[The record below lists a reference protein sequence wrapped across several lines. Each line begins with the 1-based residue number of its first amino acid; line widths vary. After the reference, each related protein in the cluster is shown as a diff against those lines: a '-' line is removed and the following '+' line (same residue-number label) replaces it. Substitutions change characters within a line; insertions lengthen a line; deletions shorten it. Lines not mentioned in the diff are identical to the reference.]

1 MVLLSKEKNEE
12 DDMKKR
18 VLSQIVLFL
27 VLLSGL
33 LFTGCENFLN
43 GEEIKDAVVEAI
55 QYGNAPYYTIRIEAV
70 KGSGT
75 IKGNEEVS
83 KRVSDTFS
91 VRFDPE
97 EDHTFIKW
105 EAVIPNLG
113 SGESIADYIVFED
126 AESLETNV
134 TLKKAN
140 SNILIRPVCPAKLKV
155 SINLSADEKK
165 GYPRDSAIA
174 LTFTEEI
181 ADECLN
187 NISINISD
195 LPEGKTFRDYYKAP
209 EKSGNLVIFNP
220 KIDWENVNENDLIPM
235 EEGELKTITVQLP
248 LSQIFYENAD
258 YSSNIVQYLE
268 DNSKF
273 PFTFTIN
280 SKINEAPE
288 IDVNIEGSHG
298 YFTPGKGKY
307 TVQQFQKNQILFEPE
322 GDYGFIRWQIY
333 NMETD
338 EEIPDGLYIKLEDP
352 EAQKTSYTLIQLPE
366 NSSGN
371 QVTDEENEGEEED
384 VNSNIITLAI
394 RPVVCE
400 RPQVISNS
408 PVYSSSGVLR
418 DTTIQVMFDYDMDET
433 SIYYTSPEIAELV
446 LQNVELLNTKTD
458 RTGNWYGYTK
468 NGETFFKNISI
479 INSRNG
485 ANLNDK
491 FKPPVFDN
499 PRTLT
504 IPVAEEL
511 SAGLNIQ
518 VTIEK
523 DFHRSQ
529 NGKPVSMNQAKK
541 WLYLVNGQADTTAP
555 EINNIIVKDSS
566 ENEITAGNAPVVSSS
581 NVNSL
586 KFFGAGKFYLGL
598 AVHDNTVPAQ
608 SFTVNLTKIY
618 DASYTAVTPPVTY
631 SKPIYY
637 TTAYGDTAVYGT
649 ESGGTVSPAL
659 CELTDVK
666 DLTDGVYG
674 LSITAKDG
682 SGNSVTSPAASD
694 GLYYFCLDNTKP
706 NIAAPT
712 VSIDDTTA
720 SSIKLNWI
728 TTGATDYKETK
739 FRYRKWGSTG
749 AYTETSATSGNTYTI
764 SALEA
769 GTHYEIIAD
778 YYDYAGNVNKLP
790 VKTNNSINGA
800 YTRPAKPKSVT
811 LNANYGTSV
820 RVTAVKPDNGNCTN
834 MRIRYKLHDGTS
846 WNEFG
851 SRIIIDAETGSGY
864 QIITPSKGYKW
875 DFEVCTYDSA
885 SGLYS
890 DPYSTSTSGT
900 TYPLF
905 TSAPN
910 APSAFVLDTR
920 STNSLTIKWS
930 APSSGNYSGY
940 IVDCSTGNTF
950 DSSNNEVI
958 QTNTITSGST
968 LTTTFNDLTPGTIYY
983 FRISSYYVTQNNKTA
998 YTTGGYYIKCAPA
1011 TGLSATSIS
1020 NSSMKVTW
1028 TAPVGGFS
1036 SYKLYYKKSTD
1047 SSYSSYVN
1055 VNKSLTEAT
1064 VTGLSG
1070 GISYDFR
1077 LVTIGEVDAQQNSID
1092 ATGYKNHPNPVQNLK
1107 AIKVSGSNTNYTL
1120 SWTKPGSGEYDGYK
1134 YYIASSVAGLSSA
1147 SPTTVLKTTESS
1159 GNISLSK
1166 SATANSV
1173 VYIKV
1178 VTYRTVNGSE
1188 LKTESTPICCS
1199 LALDSVQSLTATA
1212 ASKTQINLSWTN
1224 PLSSGYDGI
1233 RVYRGSTLLAA
1244 TDATGSTPTI
1254 SKSATSYSATGLTV
1268 NTNYNFTITTYKK
1281 DTATNVTLT
1290 ADNIVSRYTLSN
1302 PLTSFTASANGPK
1315 SVSLSWTYP
1324 ASETYNTMYIYRGS
1338 EYVDYWSSQTSSNYS
1353 VPAGGTSYT
1362 FKVVTRNGNA
1372 VENTSEAKTY
1382 TLTTPP
1388 EPVTNLSA
1396 SQNSSY
1402 PNTRIDLS
1410 WTKPGGN
1417 YTGVKVY
1424 YKISSDSSYSLYNT
1438 YANNTT
1444 TSCAVTGLIAG
1455 YTYDFKVES
1464 YLSNV
1469 SNIGSTSAAT
1479 KSCST
1484 KPYVASFYLSSRSY
1498 NSITYAWS
1506 KPSGYVGGYYLY
1518 YKKSSDSSWS
1528 SVSLSSSATSYSINT
1543 EGGKIYNAY
1552 IVTYGSSTS
1561 NTATSTTLTKAT
1573 PLATP
1578 GSFSVSKDGTG
1589 VKVSWASPSNA
1600 SSSTTTYYLYYKLSS
1615 GSWTYKT
1622 TTNTYYTFANTDLTG
1637 GGLYYFYVYAS
1648 NYINSETLT
1657 SVSTDTKSIYAPPRA
1672 ITFSTNPYIYQD
1684 DAMGTVTIRWVND
1697 TGRSDITGIKIYYD
1711 DVYYSAISF
1720 SNGSAQTKTITISN
1734 YVRGSSHYFRFEP
1747 YHNKNGSSTSD
1758 WTVGPKTSY
1767 NLSTSSGNLKI
1778 NGTSY
1783 SYSTLSNVITSQV
1796 YINDTTNAHDDGA
1809 YFKNREVYL
1818 SPYSMGAYE
1827 VTQELYNAIMGANP
1841 SSSNYWCYP
1850 VNNVSYYHA
1859 IAFCNKLSVLQG
1871 LDPCYYI
1878 SGYSD
1883 SYWGTITHSDVP
1895 TSNNNTWNAATLR
1908 DWAKGYRLPT
1918 EAEHEFAARGGMYC
1932 LNGYGNMVYTS
1943 TPWTYAYPG
1952 SNTLKNVA
1960 WIKDNSSSSLHYVG
1974 LKPAN
1979 ALGLYDMS
1987 GSVTEWLSD
1996 WNYNPT
2002 TGTYY
2007 NPYCGYSTS
2016 NSSGSYS
2023 GGTINARSEI
2033 LKKEAKVLKK
2043 GGWYG
2048 SNDNAWVDSNGDKWE
2063 AYKRDQST
2071 GFRICRWKTYN

>member
-1 MVLLSKEKNEE
+1 MNNLRNRIVSKLFFLLS
-12 DDMKKR
+12 
-18 VLSQIVLFL
+18 LSF
-27 VLLSGL
+27 L
-33 LFTGCENFLN
+33 LFTSCENFLN
-43 GEEIKDAVVEAI
+43 GDEIKDAVLEAVEIA
-55 QYGNAPYYTIRIEAV
+55 NAPYYTIRVEAV

-83 KRVSDTFS
+83 KKVSETFK

-97 EDHTFIKW
+97 ENHQFIRW
-105 EAVIPNLG
+105 EAVIPDIA
-113 SGESIADYIVFED
+113 SGESSSDYIVFED

-165 GYPRDSAIA
+165 GYPRDSTIA

-235 EEGELKTITVQLP
+235 EDGELKTITVQLP

-268 DNSKF
+268 DNPKF

-366 NSSGN
+366 NSSVN
-371 QVTDEENEGEEED
+371 QVTDEENESEEEN
-384 VNSNIITLAI
+384 VNSDIITLGI

-418 DTTIQVMFDYDMDET
+418 DTTIQVMFDYDMDDT

-458 RTGNWYGYTK
+458 KTGNWYGYKK

-485 ANLNDK
+485 ANLIDK
-491 FKPPVFDN
+491 FKPPVFEN

-504 IPVAEEL
+504 IPVAGDL
-511 SAGLNIQ
+511 SPGLNIQ

-523 DFHRSQ
+523 GFHRSQ
-529 NGKPVSMNQAKK
+529 DGKTVSMNQAKK
-541 WLYLVNGQADTTAP
+541 WLYLVNGQEDTTAP
-555 EINNIIVKDSS
+555 EITNIIIKDSS
-566 ENEITAGNAPVVSSS
+566 ENTINAGDAPVVSSS
-581 NVNSL
+581 NFSSIVDSL

-598 AVHDNTVPAQ
+598 TVSDDTVPAQ
-608 SFTVNLTKIY
+608 TLTVNLKKIY
-618 DASYTAVTPPVTY
+618 DASYTELTSPATY

-637 TTAYGDTAVYGT
+637 TTAYGRNAVYGT
-649 ESGGTVSPAL
+649 ESSGSVIPAL
-659 CELTDVK
+659 CEITGVK
-666 DLTDGVYG
+666 GLTDGVYG

-682 SGNSVTSPAASD
+682 SGNSVTKPAASENK
-694 GLYYFCLDNTKP
+694 LYYFCLDSTP
-706 NIAAPT
+706 PDIAAPT
-712 VSIDDTTA
+712 VSINDTTA

-728 TTGATDYKETK
+728 TTGAVDYKETK

-749 AYTETSATSGNTYTI
+749 AYTETTETSGNTYTI
-764 SALEA
+764 SGLDA

-778 YYDYAGNVNKLP
+778 YYDYAGNVNKVP

-820 RVTAVKPDNGNCTN
+820 RVTAVKPDTGNCTN

-851 SRIIIDAETGSGY
+851 SRIIIDATGSGY
-864 QIITPSKGYKW
+864 QEITPSKGDKW
-875 DFEVCTYDSA
+875 DFEVCTYDSS

-890 DPYSTSTSGT
+890 DPYSTSTSGI

-905 TSAPN
+905 TT
-910 APSAFVLDTR
+910 APSAPSGFSLETR
-920 STNSLTIKWS
+920 ETTSMEIKW
-930 APSSGNYSGY
+930 AKPTSGNYSGY
-940 IVDCSTGNTF
+940 IVECSTSNTF
-950 DSSNNEVI
+950 PSGTGTKKNE
-958 QTNTITSGST
+958 ITSGNT
-968 LTTTFNDLTPGTIYY
+968 ITTTFNDLIPGTPYY
-983 FRISSYYVTQNNKTA
+983 FRISSYYISKENTTA
-998 YTTGGYYIKCAPA
+998 YAVGSYYTKCAQA
-1011 TGLSATSIS
+1011 TGFSITPVS
-1020 NSSMKVTW
+1020 NSSMKVAW

-1077 LVTIGEVDAQQNSID
+1077 LVTIGEVDEQNNSFDIV
-1092 ATGYKNHPNPVQNLK
+1092 GNKNHPNPVQNLK
-1107 AIKVSGSNTNYTL
+1107 AIKVSGSNTSYTL

-1147 SPTTVLKTTESS
+1147 SPTTVAKSSETSS

-1178 VTYRTVNGSE
+1178 VTYRTVSGSE

-1199 LALDSVQSLTATA
+1199 LALDSVQNLTATA

-1224 PLSSGYDGI
+1224 PLDSGYEGI

-1254 SKSATSYSATGLTV
+1254 SKSATSYSVTGLTV
-1268 NTNYNFTITTYKK
+1268 NTNYDFTVTTYKK
-1281 DTATNVTLT
+1281 VTINGATTTLT
-1290 ADNIVSRYTLSN
+1290 ADNIVSKYTLSN
-1302 PLTSFTASANGPK
+1302 PPTSLTATAIGPK
-1315 SVSLSWTYP
+1315 SVTLTWGNPASSLTWSRLNIYNNDSYIDYWAPSHNRT
-1324 ASETYNTMYIYRGS
+1324 SETY
-1338 EYVDYWSSQTSSNYS
+1338 S
-1353 VPAGGTSYT
+1353 VSAGGTSYT
-1362 FKVVTRNGNA
+1362 FKILTLNGNSVA
-1372 VENTSEAKTY
+1372 NTSEAKTY

-1388 EPVTNLSA
+1388 EPVTSLTA
-1396 SQNSSY
+1396 TQNSSY

-1424 YKISSDSSYSLYNT
+1424 YKLSSASSWTSYTT

-1444 TSCAVTGLIAG
+1444 TSCAVTGLTAG
-1455 YTYDFKVES
+1455 NTYDFKVES
-1464 YLSNV
+1464 YLTGV
-1469 SNIGSTSAAT
+1469 SNYGVTSAAT
-1479 KSCST
+1479 TSCYT
-1484 KPYVASFYLSSRSY
+1484 KPYVASLSLSSRTY
-1498 NSITYAWS
+1498 NSLTYSWS
-1506 KPSGYVGGYYLY
+1506 KPSGTVGGYYFY

-1528 SVSLSSSATSYSINT
+1528 SVSLSSSTTSYSIST
-1543 EGGKIYNAY
+1543 DGGKIYNAY

-1561 NTATSTTLTKAT
+1561 NTATSSTLTKAT

-1578 GSFSVSKDGTG
+1578 GSFSVYQDGDGT
-1589 VKVSWASPSNA
+1589 KVSWSAPTNA

-1615 GSWTYKT
+1615 SSSWSYKT
-1622 TTNTYYTFANTDLTG
+1622 VSGTSYKFANTDLTG
-1637 GGLYYFYVYAS
+1637 GGYYYFYVYAY
-1648 NYINSETLT
+1648 NYINSEGLASDNT
-1657 SVSTDTKSIYAPPRA
+1657 STSYFYAPPRELGV
-1672 ITFSTNPYIYQD
+1672 TPTIYSD
-1684 DAMGTVTIRWVND
+1684 DSMGTVILKWTNP
-1697 TGRSDITGIKIYYD
+1697 TGRSDIGGIN
-1711 DVYYSAISF
+1711 VYVDSAPNSDHSNYAGYIS
-1720 SNGSAQTKTITISN
+1720 SYTNGAVVTKTIKIPN
-1734 YVRGSSHYFRFEP
+1734 YKRGSGHWFYLEP
-1747 YHNKNGSSTSD
+1747 YHNKNSGESQ
-1758 WTVGPKTSY
+1758 GPANSVY
-1767 NLSTSSGNLKI
+1767 LSTSSGNLKI
-1778 NGTSY
+1778 KGNSY
-1783 SYSTLSNVITSQV
+1783 SYSTLENVITSSYTV
-1796 YINDTTNAHDDGA
+1796 SGNTSRTGGA
-1809 YFKNREVYL
+1809 FPSGRTVTL
-1818 SPYSMGAYE
+1818 SKYSMAKYE
-1827 VTQELYNAIMGANP
+1827 VTQELFKAVMGSNP
-1841 SSSNYWCYP
+1841 SKTSSKGDYYP
-1850 VNNVSYYHA
+1850 VTDVCWYDA

-1871 LDPCYYI
+1871 LEPCYTVEGITDWASVTYT
-1878 SGYSD
+1878 SVPGSD
-1883 SYWGTITHSDVP
+1883 NS
-1895 TSNNNTWNAATLR
+1895 TWNN
-1908 DWAKGYRLPT
+1908 AKFDFTKNGYHLPT
-1918 EAEHEFAARGGMYC
+1918 EAQWEFAARGGVV
-1932 LNGYGNMVYTS
+1932 NT
-1943 TPWTYAYPG
+1943 TTWTYEYAG
-1952 SNTLKNVA
+1952 GNTINNVA
-1960 WIKDNSSSSLHYVG
+1960 WTKSNSGGETHTVG
-1974 LKPAN
+1974 GKTGN
-1979 ALGLYDMS
+1979 RLGLYDMS
-1987 GSVTEWLSD
+1987 GNVWEWLTD
-1996 WNYNPT
+1996 WNYNVPDGT
-2002 TGTYY
+2002 FTDPFCAYSKVTG
-2007 NPYCGYSTS
+2007 NN
-2016 NSSGSYS
+2016 NSMS
-2023 GGTINARSEI
+2023 
-2033 LKKEAKVLKK
+2033 KKESKILAK
-2043 GGWYG
+2043 G
-2048 SNDNAWVDSNGDKWE
+2048 NGYQSDKNRQIDYNSE
-2063 AYKRDQST
+2063 KESPSYAGQY
-2071 GFRICRWKTYN
+2071 GFRICRNYTASE

>member
-1 MVLLSKEKNEE
+1 
-12 DDMKKR
+12 MKKR
-18 VLSQIVLFL
+18 VLSYVALVLA
-27 VLLSGL
+27 LLSGL

-43 GEEIKDAVVEAI
+43 GEEVKDAVVEAI
-55 QYGNAPYYTIRIEAV
+55 QYGNSPYYSIRVEAV

-83 KRVSDTFS
+83 KRVSDTFT
-91 VRFDPE
+91 VRFDPDE
-97 EDHTFIKW
+97 NHQFIRW

-113 SGESIADYIVFED
+113 SGESISDYIVFED

-209 EKSGNLVIFNP
+209 EKNGNLVIFNP

-235 EEGELKTITVQLP
+235 EEGELKTISVQLP

-268 DNSKF
+268 DNPKY
-273 PFTFTIN
+273 PFTFIIN

-288 IDVNIEGSHG
+288 VAVTIEGSHG

-307 TVQQFQKNQILFEPE
+307 SVQQFQKNQILFEPE

-371 QVTDEENEGEEED
+371 QVTDEENEGEEEN
-384 VNSNIITLAI
+384 VNSDIITLGI

-458 RTGNWYGYTK
+458 RTGNWYGYKK

-491 FKPPVFDN
+491 FKPPVFEN

-504 IPVAEEL
+504 IPVAGVL

-541 WLYLVNGQADTTAP
+541 WLYLVNGQEDKTAP
-555 EINNIIVKDSS
+555 DITNIIVKDSS
-566 ENEITAGNAPVVSSS
+566 QNTITAGDAPVVSSS

-598 AVHDNTVPAQ
+598 AVHDNTVPDQ
-608 SFTVNLTKIY
+608 SFTVNLKKIY
-618 DASYTAVTPPVTY
+618 DASYTEVDPPVTY
-631 SKPIYY
+631 STPVYY

-649 ESGGTVSPAL
+649 ESNGTVIPAL
-659 CELTDVK
+659 CELSGVK
-666 DLTDGVYG
+666 GLTDGVYG

-682 SGNSVTSPAASD
+682 SGNPVTSPAASD
-694 GLYYFCLDNTKP
+694 GLYYFCLDNTEP
-706 NIAAPT
+706 DIAAPT

-720 SSIKLNWI
+720 SSIKLDWI

-739 FRYRKWGSTG
+739 FRYRKWGSTD

-764 SALEA
+764 SGLDA

-778 YYDYAGNVNKLP
+778 YYDYAGNVNKVP
-790 VKTNNSINGA
+790 VKTSDLINGA

-820 RVTAVKPDNGNCTN
+820 RVTAVKPDTGNSTN
-834 MRIRYKLHDGTS
+834 MRVRYKLHSGGS

-851 SRIIIDAETGSGY
+851 SRITVDATTGSGY
-864 QIITPSKGYKW
+864 QIITPSKGYQW

-890 DPYSTSTSGT
+890 ESYSTSTTGT

-905 TSAPN
+905 TTAPN

-920 STNSLTIKWS
+920 STTSLKIKWS

-940 IVDCSTGNTF
+940 IVECST
-950 DSSNNEVI
+950 NNSFPSGSETKKNEI
-958 QTNTITSGST
+958 NSGST
-968 LTTTFNDLTPGTIYY
+968 LTTKFTDLIPGTPYY
-983 FRISSYYVTQNNKTA
+983 FRISSYYIDKSNTTA
-998 YTTGGYYIKCAPA
+998 YTVGGYYTQCAKA

-1028 TAPVGGFS
+1028 TAPMGGFS

-1055 VNKSLTEAT
+1055 VNKSLTETT
-1064 VTGLSG
+1064 VNGLSG

-1107 AIKVSGSNTNYTL
+1107 AIKVSGSNKNYTL
-1120 SWTKPGSGEYDGYK
+1120 SWTKPVSGEYDGYN

-1147 SPTTVLKTTESS
+1147 SPTTVAKSSESSS

-1166 SATANSV
+1166 SATENSV

-1178 VTYRTVNGSE
+1178 VTYRTVSGSE

-1199 LALDSVQSLTATA
+1199 LALDSVQDLTATA

-1268 NTNYNFTITTYKK
+1268 NTNYDFTVTTYKK
-1281 DTATNVTLT
+1281 VTINGATTTLT

-1302 PLTSFTASANGPK
+1302 PPTSLTATATGPK
-1315 SVSLSWTYP
+1315 SVTLTWGNP
-1324 ASETYNTMYIYRGS
+1324 ASSITWNRLNIYNNDSYI
-1338 EYVDYWSSQTSSNYS
+1338 DYWAPSHNRTSENYTVS
-1353 VPAGGTSYT
+1353 AGGTSYT
-1362 FKVVTRNGNA
+1362 FKILTLNGNSVA
-1372 VENTSEAKTY
+1372 NTSEAKTY

-1424 YKISSDSSYSLYNT
+1424 YKLNTDSSWNTYNT

-1444 TSCAVTGLIAG
+1444 TSCAVTGLTAG
-1455 YTYDFKVES
+1455 NTYDFKVES
-1464 YLSNV
+1464 YLTGV
-1469 SNIGSTSAAT
+1469 SNYGVTSAAT
-1479 KSCST
+1479 TSCYT
-1484 KPYVASFYLSSRSY
+1484 KPYVASLSLSSRTY
-1498 NSITYAWS
+1498 NSLTYSWS
-1506 KPSGYVGGYYLY
+1506 KPSGTVGGYYFY
-1518 YKKSSDSSWS
+1518 YKKSSDSSYS
-1528 SVSLSSSATSYSINT
+1528 RVALSSSTTTYTINT

-1552 IVTYGSSTS
+1552 LITYGSDTS
-1561 NTATSTTLTKAT
+1561 NYATSSTFTKAT

-1578 GSFSVSKDGTG
+1578 GSFSVYQDGDGT
-1589 VKVSWASPSNA
+1589 KVSWSAPTNA

-1615 GSWTYKT
+1615 SSSWSSKTVSGTSYK
-1622 TTNTYYTFANTDLTG
+1622 FANTDLTG
-1637 GGLYYFYVYAS
+1637 GGYYYFYVNAY
-1648 NYINSETLT
+1648 NYINSEGLYSVNT
-1657 SVSTDTKSIYAPPRA
+1657 STSYFYAPPRA
-1672 ITFSTNPYIYQD
+1672 LGVTPSIYSD
-1684 DAMGTVTIRWVND
+1684 DGMGTVILKWTNP
-1697 TGRSDITGIKIYYD
+1697 TGRSDIGGINIYVDSAPNIDHQNYAGYVSSYTNGAVVKIKIKIDNYTR
-1711 DVYYSAISF
+1711 
-1720 SNGSAQTKTITISN
+1720 GSAHTF
-1734 YVRGSSHYFRFEP
+1734 YLEP
-1747 YHNKNGSSTSD
+1747 YHNKNSGETQ
-1758 WTVGPKTSY
+1758 GPTNSVY
-1767 NLSTSSGNLKI
+1767 MSTSSGNLVI
-1778 NGTSY
+1778 NGKSY
-1783 SYSTLSNVITSQV
+1783 TRSKLENVITSNYTV
-1796 YINDTTNAHDDGA
+1796 SNNTSRTGGA
-1809 YFKNREVYL
+1809 FTSNRTVTL
-1818 SPYSMGAYE
+1818 SKYSMAKYE
-1827 VTQELYNAIMGANP
+1827 VTQELFKAVMGSNP
-1841 SSSNYWCYP
+1841 SKTSSKGDYYP
-1850 VNNVSYYHA
+1850 VTDVCWYDA

-1871 LDPCYYI
+1871 LEPCYTVD
-1878 SGYSD
+1878 G
-1883 SYWGTITHSDVP
+1883 ITDWSAVTYTSVP
-1895 TSNNNTWNAATLR
+1895 GSNNSTWNN
-1908 DWAKGYRLPT
+1908 AKFNFSANGYHLPT
-1918 EAEHEFAARGGMYC
+1918 EAQWEFAARGG
-1932 LNGYGNMVYTS
+1932 LVNT
-1943 TPWTYAYPG
+1943 TTWTYEYAG
-1952 SNTLKNVA
+1952 SNTLNNVA
-1960 WIKDNSSSSLHYVG
+1960 WTKSNSDGATHEVG
-1974 LKPAN
+1974 GKNAN
-1979 ALGLYDMS
+1979 RLGLYDMS
-1987 GSVTEWLSD
+1987 GNVWEWLTD
-1996 WNYNPT
+1996 WNYNVPS
-2002 TGTYY
+2002 GTYTDPFCAY
-2007 NPYCGYSTS
+2007 NVVAGNSNSLSKKESKVLAKGNGYQSSENRNIDYNSEKENPYYAGQY
-2016 NSSGSYS
+2016 
-2023 GGTINARSEI
+2023 
-2033 LKKEAKVLKK
+2033 
-2043 GGWYG
+2043 
-2048 SNDNAWVDSNGDKWE
+2048 
-2063 AYKRDQST
+2063 
-2071 GFRICRWKTYN
+2071 GFRICRNAVVSE